1 MSLDIRY
8 PIGWMFSLFG
18 VILALFGLLGDK
30 QIYARS
36 LGININL
43 DAGVGLLAFGIVML
57 LLAWRGSTK
66 AKAKAGSQTGAKA

>member
-18 VILALFGLLGDK
+18 VILTLFGLFSDK
-30 QIYARS
+30 QMYSRS
-36 LGININL
+36 LGININF

-57 LLAWRGSTK
+57 LLAWLGTAKSK
-66 AKAKAGSQTGAKA
+66 AKSGPTPDAKG

>member
-18 VILALFGLLGDK
+18 VILALYGLLGDK

-36 LGININL
+36 LGVNINL

-57 LLAWRGSTK
+57 LLAWRGS
-66 AKAKAGSQTGAKA
+66 AKAKPGPQPGAKA

>member
-18 VILALFGLLGDK
+18 VILALYGLLGDK
-30 QIYARS
+30 QIYTRS
-36 LGININL
+36 LGVNINL
-43 DAGVGLLAFGIVML
+43 DSGVGLLAFGILML

-66 AKAKAGSQTGAKA
+66 AKARPQTGAKPDR

>member
-1 MSLDIRY
+1 MNLDIRY

-36 LGININL
+36 LGININF

-57 LLAWRGSTK
+57 LLAWRGS
-66 AKAKAGSQTGAKA
+66 AKAKAGPQPGAQA

>member
-18 VILALFGLLGDK
+18 VILALFGLFGDK

-36 LGININL
+36 LGVNINF
-43 DAGVGLLAFGIVML
+43 DAGVGLLVFGLLML

-66 AKAKAGSQTGAKA
+66 VKSGSQTSTKA

>member
-18 VILALFGLLGDK
+18 VILAVFGLLGDK

-36 LGININL
+36 LGVNINL

-57 LLAWRGSTK
+57 LLAWRGS
-66 AKAKAGSQTGAKA
+66 AKAKAGPQSGAKA

>member
-18 VILALFGLLGDK
+18 VILAVFGLLGDK

-36 LGININL
+36 LGVNINL

-57 LLAWRGSTK
+57 LLAWRGS
-66 AKAKAGSQTGAKA
+66 AKAKAGPQTGAKT

>member
-30 QIYARS
+30 QIYSRS
-36 LGININL
+36 LGININF
-43 DAGVGLLAFGIVML
+43 DAGLGLLAFGLVML
-57 LLAWRGSTK
+57 LLAWRGS
-66 AKAKAGSQTGAKA
+66 AKLKAGSRTAAKA

>member
-18 VILALFGLLGDK
+18 VILVLFGLLGDK

-36 LGININL
+36 LGVNINF
-43 DAGVGLLAFGIVML
+43 DAGVGLLGFGILML
-57 LLAWRGSTK
+57 WLAWRGS
-66 AKAKAGSQTGAKA
+66 AKAKARSQTSAKT

>member
-18 VILALFGLLGDK
+18 VILVFFGLLGDK

-36 LGININL
+36 LGININF
-43 DAGVGLLAFGIVML
+43 DAGVGLLVFGLLML
-57 LLAWRGSTK
+57 LLAWRGSVRQKAASHTS
-66 AKAKAGSQTGAKA
+66 AKA

>member
-18 VILALFGLLGDK
+18 VILGLFGLFSDK

-36 LGININL
+36 LGVNINF
-43 DAGVGLLAFGIVML
+43 DVGVGLLAFGILML
-57 LLAWRGSTK
+57 LLAWRGSVK
-66 AKAKAGSQTGAKA
+66 RRAGSGKTTKN

>member
-18 VILALFGLLGDK
+18 VILAVFGLLGDK

-36 LGININL
+36 LGVNINF
-43 DAGVGLLAFGIVML
+43 DVGVGLLVFGILML
-57 LLAWRGSTK
+57 LLALRGSAK
-66 AKAKAGSQTGAKA
+66 AKAKAGPQTGAKA

>member
-18 VILALFGLLGDK
+18 VILAAFGQFGDQ

-36 LGININL
+36 LGININFE
-43 DAGVGLLAFGIVML
+43 AGVGLLVFGILML
-57 LLAWRGSTK
+57 ALAWRGSVK
-66 AKAKAGSQTGAKA
+66 AKAAAKPEAKA

>member
-18 VILALFGLLGDK
+18 VILVLFGLLGDQ

-36 LGININL
+36 LGVNINFE
-43 DAGVGLLAFGIVML
+43 AGVGLLGFGILML
-57 LLAWRGSTK
+57 LLAWRGS
-66 AKAKAGSQTGAKA
+66 AKAKARPKTST

>member
-18 VILALFGLLGDK
+18 VILAAFGLFGDQ

-36 LGININL
+36 LGVNINL

-57 LLAWRGSTK
+57 LLAWRGSVR
-66 AKAKAGSQTGAKA
+66 AKAQPKSNAKV